1 MENPISL
8 FLSNVYQT
16 IQGGIGYG
24 SKATK
29 ILPRPWYLTTV
40 LTLVPV
46 LKGRI
51 EWAVSF
57 LALYCLSA
65 GWLCWWIA
73 TQKKPQKKIEDE
85 EPKAMGAKIFFS
97 NIKISEN

>member
-1 MENPISL
+1 MGNPISL
-8 FLSNVYQT
+8 FLSNVHQT
-16 IQGGIGYG
+16 IQGGISYC

-29 ILPRPWYLTTV
+29 IFPSPFYLTTV
-40 LTLVPV
+40 LTIVPV

-51 EWAVSF
+51 EWVVSF

-73 TQKKPQKKIEDE
+73 TQKKPQKKMENE